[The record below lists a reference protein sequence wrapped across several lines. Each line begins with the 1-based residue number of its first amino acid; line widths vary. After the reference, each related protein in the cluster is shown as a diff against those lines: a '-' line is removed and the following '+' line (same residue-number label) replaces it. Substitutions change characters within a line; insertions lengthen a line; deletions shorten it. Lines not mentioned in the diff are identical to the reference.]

1 MGEVFESVMRGLA
14 EAEAH
19 LGGKKVP
26 DLKAHIP
33 AALDVARIRAATG
46 LTQREFA
53 ERIGVSKRT
62 LENWEQG
69 RRVPQGPA
77 RVLLLLLGKDPEA
90 VLKTLAA

>member
-14 EAEAH
+14 EVEAH

-26 DLKAHIP
+26 GLKAHIP
-33 AALDVARIRAATG
+33 AALDVARIRAAAG

-77 RVLLLLLGKDPEA
+77 RALLRLIAADPGA
-90 VLKTLAA
+90 MLKALAA